1 MLRGE
6 PEPVPQRDYVYL
18 EHGLWSAQRAIRTIG
33 APDGR
38 DWKLIKSYHGGL
50 LNWPLTQLFDLA
62 NDPREECNAAKD
74 HPELVRDLQYRLWQW
89 EEEQLQGWPD
99 PPEEGRPRRPA
110 NGRER
115 AAKHAAR
122 RLAVASR
129 GGPRST
135 DGASSEITRAQCGQG
150 QQDLLEKRQRD
161 EEYGI
166 GQREPV
172 KYCSRLSS
180 KYSV

>member
-1 MLRGE
+1 MP
-6 PEPVPQRDYVYL
+6 PE
-18 EHGLWSAQRAIRTIG
+18 
-33 APDGR
+33 GR

-62 NDPREECNAAKD
+62 NDPREEHNVAED
-74 HPELVRDLQYRLWQW
+74 HPKLVQDLEYRLWQW

-99 PPEEGRPRRPA
+99 SAEEDRPRRPA

-129 GGPRST
+129 GGPRGAG
-135 DGASSEITRAQCGQG
+135 GASKEITRVQCWQG
-150 QQDLLEKRQRD
+150 QQELLEKTQSD
-161 EEYGI
+161 EEYGS
-166 GQREPV
+166 GQCEPV
-172 KYCSRLSS
+172 KHCSRRSS